1 MRNLVATIGLVIAI
15 ALVAGVV
22 SFRLA
27 TRPEMEAALEKRD
40 PLTWLKTD
48 FKLTDAQFARIRT
61 LHESYSKVCED
72 HCRAIQDAAIAKNTL
87 AKSATAER
95 AAVAAAERRLEE
107 LRTICETAI
116 AAHVRQVAA
125 EMSPAEGERYLALV
139 LPKIP
144 DFDHRAAPDVGVN
157 VNASHHH

>member
-1 MRNLVATIGLVIAI
+1 MKHLVATVLLVVAI
-15 ALVAGVV
+15 ALGAGIV

-27 TRPEMEAALEKRD
+27 TKPDIAAVLEKRD

-48 FKLTDAQFARIRT
+48 FKLTDAQFTAIRT
-61 LHESYSKVCED
+61 LHESYSKVCEE
-72 HCRAIQDAAIAKNTL
+72 HCRAIQEAAIAKNAV
-87 AKSATAER
+87 AKAPNADA
-95 AAVAAAERRLEE
+95 AAVRAAERRLEE

-116 AAHVRQVAA
+116 AGHVREVAA
-125 EMSPAEGERYLALV
+125 HMSPQEGARYLALV

-157 VNASHHH
+157 VHASHH